1 MDEMARRGR
10 HHLGAAWQPPA
21 ASKPVTTKSRYFRRK
36 TRGWSVEDRAAAALQ
51 AAWVSLTARRTLACM
66 RYLQVVECGVCKRRI
81 GAEAVW
87 LVERSVERVGARD
100 TVEAVAIVEEAAA
113 AAAAAAAVSDPAS
126 LLSPALSLRVPGY
139 TPHLQ
144 ALLLSLRGEVRTP
157 LGAAAAAVVV
167 TVAGG
172 VVVDDSAM
180 LVGCSSGGDGIATVC
195 AALSHFSCCS
205 AAFGR
210 RNASLWSNM
219 QDAMARLQTKAESLE
234 GDAAAAVLQRCWLAH
249 VMRRVTRQQA
259 FRDRNSLQDTRE
271 IVLYPKL
278 HFVVVK
284 RPRWLQQKRK
294 VNAMLLQRM
303 WRRHV
308 ARECVRV
315 YGEHARGDRRR
326 LVAAAAAAAAAV
338 CIACAWASR
347 SCRRAAAA
355 QKIVW
360 FSTLRTPHAANKI
373 IR

>member
-1 MDEMARRGR
+1 
-10 HHLGAAWQPPA
+10 
-21 ASKPVTTKSRYFRRK
+21 
-36 TRGWSVEDRAAAALQ
+36 
-51 AAWVSLTARRTLACM
+51 
-66 RYLQVVECGVCKRRI
+66 
-81 GAEAVW
+81 
-87 LVERSVERVGARD
+87 
-100 TVEAVAIVEEAAA
+100 VEEAAA
-113 AAAAAAAVSDPAS
+113 AAAAAAESDPAS
-126 LLSPALSLRVPGY
+126 LPSPAPSLRVPGY

-172 VVVDDSAM
+172 VVVDDSAT
-180 LVGCSSGGDGIATVC
+180 LIGSSSSGIATVC

-219 QDAMARLQTKAESLE
+219 QDAMAQLQTSAESLE
-234 GDAAAAVLQRCWLAH
+234 GDAAAAVLQRCWLGH

-315 YGEHARGDRRR
+315 YGEHVRGDRRR

-360 FSTLRTPHAANKI
+360 FSTLRTPNAANKI